1 MEEDGGG
8 LVGDGKMLAGCE
20 LAESRAGEPEG
31 SAVIGLRCSHVV
43 PSVDGFF
50 H

>member
-8 LVGDGKMLAGCE
+8 LVGDGQMFAGCE
-20 LAESRAGEPEG
+20 VAESRAGEAEG
-31 SAVIGLRCSHVV
+31 SGVIGVSCSHVV
-43 PSVDGFF
+43 TSVDGFF